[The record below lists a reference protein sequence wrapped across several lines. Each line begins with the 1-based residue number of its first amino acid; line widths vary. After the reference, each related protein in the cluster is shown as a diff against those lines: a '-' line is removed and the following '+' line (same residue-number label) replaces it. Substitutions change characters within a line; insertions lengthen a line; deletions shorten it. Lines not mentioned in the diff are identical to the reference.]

1 MAKKPVEGPYR
12 KVVAQN
18 KRAFYEYHIEEKF
31 EAGIVL
37 TGSEVKSL
45 RAGKANIADSFADTD
60 GTGLFLRQAHIAKYG
75 AANRWNHEET
85 RVRRL
90 LLHKS
95 EIQKLIGKLKTK
107 GLTLVPISMYFN
119 EKNLVKVELG
129 LGKGKKLHDKRET
142 EKKRDWQRQKGRML
156 KGANS

>member
-1 MAKKPVEGPYR
+1 MAKKPDDAPYR

-18 KRAFYEYHIEEKF
+18 KRAYYEYHIEEKM

-45 RAGKANIADSFADTD
+45 RSGKANIGDAFADTD
-60 GTGLFLRQAHIAKYG
+60 GKAIYLRQCHIAKYG
-75 AANRWNHEET
+75 AANRWNHDET
-85 RVRRL
+85 RVRTL
-90 LLHKS
+90 LLHKG
-95 EIQKLIGKLKTK
+95 EIQRLIGKLQTK
-107 GLTLVPISMYFN
+107 GLTLIPLQMYFN
-119 EKNLVKVELG
+119 DKNLVKIELG

-156 KGANS
+156 KGGE